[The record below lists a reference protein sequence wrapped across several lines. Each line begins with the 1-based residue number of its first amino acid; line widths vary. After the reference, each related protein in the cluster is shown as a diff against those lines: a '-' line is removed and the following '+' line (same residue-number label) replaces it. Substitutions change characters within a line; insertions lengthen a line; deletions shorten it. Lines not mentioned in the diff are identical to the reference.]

1 MNIWSEISS
10 MLKEESG
17 KVSPHDRQYPKVNA
31 HIHTPYSFSSFA
43 SIDEIIEAAVKEN
56 IQVLGINDFN
66 TLDGFH
72 EWATKCFKAW
82 IFPLFNIEMIG
93 LNRDDLEA
101 GRRVNDLNNPGR
113 TYISGKALAYPPVL
127 SEESAG
133 RLNHIRNLSNEHLRQ
148 MTLRVN
154 ELLAEIDPGI
164 MIDFDE
170 MLAGHTKGM
179 ARERHLAGMIRKK
192 TEEKYPGF
200 SRASVIFHSLLGDDY
215 YKVRKGDRA
224 GLENL
229 IRSKLL
235 KAGGEAFVE
244 EDPEI
249 FIEPAEISELIL
261 DAGGIPTYPF
271 LADFNEGMYTDFEGD
286 REVAASALIDRG
298 FCSVEFIPARNDY
311 KRFRDYV
318 MFLYDRG
325 FIITFGTEH
334 NAPGIKPLEIRAGG
348 ERALDDELM
357 KINYEGAC
365 ILAAHQ
371 YLVAT
376 EGVGYLD
383 ERGRPHERERDKFK
397 EMGDRIIKS
406 VISGGA

>member
-10 MLKEESG
+10 RLKEEPG
-17 KVSPHDRQYPKVNA
+17 KDSPHDRQYPRVNT
-31 HIHTPYSFSSFA
+31 HIHTPWSFSSFS
-43 SIDEIIEAAVKEN
+43 SIDDIIEAAGKEN
-56 IQVLGINDFN
+56 IRVLGINDFN
-66 TLDGFH
+66 TLDGFD
-72 EWATKCFKAW
+72 EWAAKCFSAD
-82 IFPLFNIEMIG
+82 IFPLFNIEMTG
-93 LNRDDLEA
+93 LNRNDQEA
-101 GRRVNDLNNPGR
+101 GRRVNDPNNPGR
-113 TYISGKALAYPPVL
+113 TYISGKALAYPVII
-127 SEESAG
+127 SEEKAA
-133 RLNHIRNLSNEHLRQ
+133 RLKQVRDRSNEHVRL
-148 MTLRVN
+148 MTMKVN
-154 ELLAEIDPGI
+154 ELLGEIDAGI

-192 TEEKYPGF
+192 TEEKYPGG
-200 SRASVIFHSLLGDDY
+200 SMASVIFHSLLGDDFN
-215 YKVRKGDRA
+215 KIKKGDRA

-235 KAGGEAFVE
+235 KAGGAAFVE

-249 FIEPAEISELIL
+249 FIEPAEIRDLIL

-271 LADFNEGMYTDFEGD
+271 LADFNDGMYTDFEGE
-286 REVAASALIDRG
+286 REEAASELMNRG

-311 KRFRDYV
+311 VRFRDYV

-334 NAPGIKPLEIRAGG
+334 NAPGIKPLEVRAAR

-371 YLVAT
+371 FLVAT
-376 EGVGYLD
+376 EGSGYLD
-383 ERGRPHERERDKFK
+383 ESGRPRARERDKFIAR
-397 EMGDRIIKS
+397 GNRIIKS